1 MNGRYVYYAGHGI
14 GATWNYGGCSDILW
28 SFSKLSA
35 LSSTK
40 LQLGILT
47 QLYEQNLQDQYMRS
61 GALHLLGKM
70 PWLLFFPS
78 KNSVETTDIEM
89 ILFITAYVGLSK
101 QWSQRGLE
109 STALLALTD
118 HLFWE
123 GISLN
128 MQPVRITPKEL
139 GQHQETNSTLYV
151 ARLKIAFSP
160 KH

>member
-1 MNGRYVYYAGHGI
+1 
-14 GATWNYGGCSDILW
+14 
-28 SFSKLSA
+28 
-35 LSSTK
+35 
-40 LQLGILT
+40 
-47 QLYEQNLQDQYMRS
+47 MRS

-89 ILFITAYVGLSK
+89 ILFITAYV
-101 QWSQRGLE
+101 
-109 STALLALTD
+109 
-118 HLFWE
+118 
-123 GISLN
+123 
-128 MQPVRITPKEL
+128 RITPKEL